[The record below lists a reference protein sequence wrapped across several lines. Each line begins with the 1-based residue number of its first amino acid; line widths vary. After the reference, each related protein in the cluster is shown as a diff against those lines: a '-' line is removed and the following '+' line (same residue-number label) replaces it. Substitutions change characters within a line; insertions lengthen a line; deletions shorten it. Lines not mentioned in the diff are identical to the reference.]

1 MSKKKS
7 AKVEKVEVLELEEEK
22 VEQKEK
28 PVAEKPKAQEKK
40 EEKVEPKEIQ
50 IMEPIV
56 VKKKKEYVKVIPMVD
71 MRNVYIGGTY
81 YNFKKGVEQR
91 VLEDVERVLRERDLI
106 K

>member
-1 MSKKKS
+1 MSKKKL

-56 VKKKKEYVKVIPMVD
+56 VKKKVELVKVVPMRD
-71 MRNVYIGGTY
+71 LNNVYIGGVY
-81 YNFKKGVEQR
+81 YTFKKGVEQR
-91 VLEDVERVLRERDLI
+91 VPEDVERVLRERDLI

>member
-28 PVAEKPKAQEKK
+28 AEKPKAQEKK

-81 YNFKKGVEQR
+81 YNFKKGVEQK